1 MGRTFSAVPYTYLKR
16 GVYYFVTAVIVC
28 TSLSVSANT
37 NPINQK
43 ALDRF
48 WKNIEVYFPSVE
60 AVSTASFN
68 LPKAS
73 TVSDLENYQGKPHKT
88 ILLLHG
94 CGGIRSHMKKWAN
107 FLSSS
112 GFLVLMPNAYAIKGI
127 PKPTCSPGATPSQ
140 TYYKIAKIRRKQI
153 GVIVRQIKSL
163 PAVDSKNVFLMGHSQ
178 GAATARVTKAGFF
191 KGVILSGL
199 KCSVDYKVSIVKRVP
214 ILFLNHA
221 SDPWFPGRGNC
232 STITNSRKA
241 SSEVLLAGSGHD
253 TFYSS
258 RARDEVLKFLERN
271 QF

>member
-1 MGRTFSAVPYTYLKR
+1 MSAQIDAPKYTYLKR
-16 GVYYFVTAVIVC
+16 GVYYFVTAMIV
-28 TSLSVSANT
+28 SVSFSVSANT

-48 WKNIEVYFPSVE
+48 WKNIEVYFPSIEV
-60 AVSTASFN
+60 ASTASFN

-94 CGGIRSHMKKWAN
+94 CGGINSHMKKWAN

-140 TYYKIAKIRRKQI
+140 TYHKIAKLRIKQV

-178 GAATARVTKAGFF
+178 GASTAKLIKARFF
-191 KGVILSGL
+191 KGVVLSGL

-232 STITNSRKA
+232 STVTNSRKA
-241 SSEVLLAGSGHD
+241 SSEVMLAGKGHN

-258 RARDEVLKFLERN
+258 QARDEVLKFLERN